1 MANRFPIILDTND
14 KNRLKELPNGDS
26 LDLAN
31 GGIRNATFV
40 ETAQLILAGTTLTP
54 FSGAYTDLTGKPSIP
69 SDISSLTDSQ
79 SLLTGTTFANLTGK
93 PTTLSGY
100 GITDAF
106 NGTYAGLSG
115 SPTLAALA
123 TSGAFSDVTGKPTTT
138 TGYGITNALTA
149 SSFLKNLADVHT
161 VVPTDGQL
169 LSWDN
174 SNSYWKPITASGTG
188 TVTSVVGGSGLTGGT
203 ITSAG
208 TLAVDTGTTAN
219 KVVQLDAS
227 AKLPRVDGSELF
239 NLYVASINDVG
250 DTTITSPTNGQVLKY
265 NGEKWVN
272 ATNSGDGGSIT
283 FVGDDSTG
291 TSVDGSETFKIAG
304 GTNITTAVSGD
315 TLTITATAITKAQVT
330 DLLTSDFNVG
340 ANKILYSNVY
350 TNLGDLPAAGSYHG
364 MFAHVHNTG
373 QAYFAHGG
381 VWLQLAQAGTTIAD
395 YGITDA
401 QAALVSG
408 TNLKT
413 INGASL
419 LGGGN
424 ITISGGGGSIGNFTF
439 ASSVIDTDDSSGV
452 VITPAVTISSDLTV
466 ENNLTVSNTVTAAAF
481 ISQSAGTPEVRSA
494 TNLDLYAANAV
505 RIQNGTLTLFNATST
520 ARDALSAVKGD
531 VIYNSTVNRTQVY
544 TGASWVNNA
553 LSTDIPTNTNQLTNG
568 AAFATLASPTF
579 TGTVSGVSSTMVG
592 LGNVTNES
600 KTTMF
605 TDPNF
610 TGNVSGVTKA
620 NVGLSNAT
628 NESKATMFTDPT
640 FTGTMAGTFSG
651 TVQNTFSITNSGS
664 SDYVFAGDAKFF
676 TANTNQLTN
685 GAGFAPLASPTF
697 TGTVSGVSSTMV
709 GLGNVTNE
717 SKSSM
722 FTDPNFSGNVTGVTK
737 ANVGLSNATNESKA
751 TMFTDPTFTGTMAG
765 TFGGTVQNTFN
776 ITNSGS
782 SDYAFAGDAKF
793 FASATNDPVLYL
805 TRGETYKFVV
815 NATGHPFQIRA
826 SNGGSAYNT
835 GVTNNGQAN
844 ATITFVVP
852 MSAPATLYYQ
862 CTAHSGMGGV
872 INIVG
877 AASGSYANS
886 DVDTHLNQSGPTS
899 GYVLSWNGSDYA
911 WVANTGSAAAL
922 YGAETTGGVDPTAS
936 GTLSLAIGSGAVASA
951 TWATAI
957 GKGSTASATYSAALG
972 NGAKASATFAV
983 ALGGSVAAG
992 DRSFAAV
999 IDDVSGTYGA
1009 KGLGSIAIGK
1019 QATATGN
1026 NSVAI
1031 GKDAVATQDQIT
1043 LGDSTATVKIPGLL
1057 VAGIFTL
1064 TASGSSHYVYAQDDK
1079 FFTAAANDP
1088 VLYLRRGDT
1097 YIFINNSGGGHPF
1110 QIRASNGGSA
1120 YSTGVTNNGASS
1132 GEIIFTVPMG
1142 APSTLY
1148 YQCTAHSAMGG
1159 VINIV

>member
-79 SLLTGTTFANLTGK
+79 SLLSGTTFANLTGK

-227 AKLPRVDGSELF
+227 AKLPRVDGSELY
-239 NLYVASINDVG
+239 NLYVASINNIG
-250 DTTITSPTNGQVLKY
+250 DATITSPTNGQVLKY

-553 LSTDIPTNTNQLTNG
+553 LSTDVPT
-568 AAFATLASPTF
+568 
-579 TGTVSGVSSTMVG
+579 
-592 LGNVTNES
+592 
-600 KTTMF
+600 
-605 TDPNF
+605 
-610 TGNVSGVTKA
+610 
-620 NVGLSNAT
+620 
-628 NESKATMFTDPT
+628 
-640 FTGTMAGTFSG
+640 
-651 TVQNTFSITNSGS
+651 
-664 SDYVFAGDAKFF
+664 
-676 TANTNQLTN
+676 NTNQLTN

-815 NATGHPFQIRA
+815 DATGHPFQIRA

-852 MSAPATLYYQ
+852 MTAPATLYYQ

-886 DVDTHLNQSGPTS
+886 DVDTHINQSNPTS

-972 NGAKASATFAV
+972 NGAKATATFAV

-1064 TASGSSHYVYAQDDK
+1064 TASGSNHYVYAQDNK
-1079 FFTAAANDP
+1079 FFMGATNDP

-1110 QIRASNGGSA
+1110 QIRGSNGGSA
-1120 YSTGVTNNGASS
+1120 YSFGVTNNGASS

-1148 YQCTAHSAMGG
+1148 YQCTAHSGMGG

>member
-31 GGIRNATFV
+31 GGIRNANFV

-54 FSGAYTDLTGKPSIP
+54 FSGSYTDLTGKPTIP
-69 SDISSLTDSQ
+69 SDVNELTDTQ
-79 SLLTGTTFANLTGK
+79 NLLTGTAFSSLTGT

-115 SPTLAALA
+115 APALTPVA
-123 TSGAFSDVTGKPTTT
+123 TSGTFASLTSKPTTT
-138 TGYGITNALTA
+138 TGYGITDALSAA
-149 SSFLKNLADVHT
+149 SLLKNLADVHT
-161 VVPTDGQL
+161 TVATDGQL
-169 LSWDN
+169 LGWDN

-188 TVTSVVGGSGLTGGT
+188 TVTSVVAGTGLTGGT

-208 TLAVDTGTTAN
+208 TVAVDVGTTAN
-219 KVVQLDAS
+219 KIPQLDAS
-227 AKLPRVDGSELF
+227 ARMPSVDGVLMF
-239 NLYVASINDVG
+239 NLNITSLSNSA
-250 DTTITSPTNGQVLKY
+250 DTTITSPTSGQVLKY
-265 NGEKWVN
+265 NGSIWAN
-272 ATNSGDGGSIT
+272 AAEAGGIALTDLSLTTASASGGGALAYNN
-283 FVGDDSTG
+283 STG
-291 TSVDGSETFKIAG
+291 AFTFTPPDL
-304 GTNITTAVSGD
+304 TNYITASSTD
-315 TLTITATAITKAQVT
+315 TLTNKSLTKAQVT
-330 DLLTSDFNVG
+330 DLLTGDFNVG
-340 ANKILYSNVY
+340 TNKILYSNIY
-350 TNLGDLPAAGSYHG
+350 TDLGDLPAAGSYHG

-381 VWLQLAQAGTTIAD
+381 VWLQLAQAATTLSG

-401 QAALVSG
+401 QSALVSG

-413 INGASL
+413 VNGASL
-419 LGGGN
+419 LGSGN

-579 TGTVSGVSSTMVG
+579 TGTVNGISATMIG

-600 KTTMF
+600 KSSMF
-605 TDPNF
+605 TDPSFSGTVN
-610 TGNVSGVTKA
+610 GVTKA
-620 NVGLSNAT
+620 MVALSNVD
-628 NESKATMFTDPT
+628 NQSKATMFTDPT
-640 FTGTMAGTFSG
+640 FTGTMAGTFGG

-676 TANTNQLTN
+676 TA
-685 GAGFAPLASPTF
+685 
-697 TGTVSGVSSTMV
+697 
-709 GLGNVTNE
+709 
-717 SKSSM
+717 
-722 FTDPNFSGNVTGVTK
+722 
-737 ANVGLSNATNESKA
+737 
-751 TMFTDPTFTGTMAG
+751 
-765 TFGGTVQNTFN
+765 
-776 ITNSGS
+776 
-782 SDYAFAGDAKF
+782 
-793 FASATNDPVLYL
+793 ATNDPVLYL

-815 NATGHPFQIRA
+815 NATGHPFQLRA

-886 DVDTHLNQSGPTS
+886 DVDTHINQSNPTS

-1142 APSTLY
+1142 APATLY
-1148 YQCTAHSAMGG
+1148 YQCTAHSGMGG

>member
-208 TLAVDTGTTAN
+208 TLAVDAGTTAN
-219 KVVQLDAS
+219 KIIQLDAS

-553 LSTDIPTNTNQLTNG
+553 LSTDVPT
-568 AAFATLASPTF
+568 
-579 TGTVSGVSSTMVG
+579 
-592 LGNVTNES
+592 
-600 KTTMF
+600 
-605 TDPNF
+605 
-610 TGNVSGVTKA
+610 
-620 NVGLSNAT
+620 
-628 NESKATMFTDPT
+628 
-640 FTGTMAGTFSG
+640 
-651 TVQNTFSITNSGS
+651 
-664 SDYVFAGDAKFF
+664 
-676 TANTNQLTN
+676 NTNQLTN

-765 TFGGTVQNTFN
+765 TFGGTVQNTFS

-782 SDYAFAGDAKF
+782 SDYVFAGDAKF
-793 FASATNDPVLYL
+793 FTAATNDPVLYL

-815 NATGHPFQIRA
+815 NATGHPFQLRA

-852 MSAPATLYYQ
+852 MTAPATLYYQ

-1064 TASGSSHYVYAQDDK
+1064 TASGSSHYVYAQDNK
-1079 FFTAAANDP
+1079 FFMGATNDP

-1132 GEIIFTVPMG
+1132 GEIIFTVPMA
-1142 APSTLY
+1142 APATLY

>member
-208 TLAVDTGTTAN
+208 TLAVDAGTTAN
-219 KVVQLDAS
+219 KIIQLDAS
-227 AKLPRVDGSELF
+227 AKLPRVDGSELY
-239 NLYVASINDVG
+239 NLYVASINNIG
-250 DTTITSPTNGQVLKY
+250 DATITSPTNGQVLKY

-553 LSTDIPTNTNQLTNG
+553 LSTDVPT
-568 AAFATLASPTF
+568 
-579 TGTVSGVSSTMVG
+579 
-592 LGNVTNES
+592 
-600 KTTMF
+600 
-605 TDPNF
+605 
-610 TGNVSGVTKA
+610 
-620 NVGLSNAT
+620 
-628 NESKATMFTDPT
+628 
-640 FTGTMAGTFSG
+640 
-651 TVQNTFSITNSGS
+651 
-664 SDYVFAGDAKFF
+664 
-676 TANTNQLTN
+676 NTNQLTN

-815 NATGHPFQIRA
+815 DATGHPFQIRA

-852 MSAPATLYYQ
+852 MTAPATLYYQ

-1148 YQCTAHSAMGG
+1148 YQCTAHSGMGG

>member
-1 MANRFPIILDTND
+1 MVCFGEKCSSFEARCCND
-14 KNRLKELPNGDS
+14 DVENGCGALRIPTLS
-26 LDLAN
+26 LSM
-31 GGIRNATFV
+31 G
-40 ETAQLILAGTTLTP
+40 LILCSKLTL
-54 FSGAYTDLTGKPSIP
+54 SSKK
-69 SDISSLTDSQ
+69 SDISSLH
-79 SLLTGTTFANLTGK
+79 AV
-93 PTTLSGY
+93 
-100 GITDAF
+100 
-106 NGTYAGLSG
+106 
-115 SPTLAALA
+115 A
-123 TSGAFSDVTGKPTTT
+123 TSGSYTDLINLPT
-138 TGYGITNALTA
+138 ITLTA
-149 SSFLKNLADVHT
+149 LGDSSIATPVEN
-161 VVPTDGQL
+161 
-169 LSWDN
+169 
-174 SNSYWKPITASGTG
+174 
-188 TVTSVVGGSGLTGGT
+188 
-203 ITSAG
+203 
-208 TLAVDTGTTAN
+208 
-219 KVVQLDAS
+219 
-227 AKLPRVDGSELF
+227 
-239 NLYVASINDVG
+239 
-250 DTTITSPTNGQVLKY
+250 QVLKY
-265 NGEKWVN
+265 NGSIWAN
-272 ATNSGDGGSIT
+272 AAEAGGIALTDLSLTTASASGGGALAYNN
-283 FVGDDSTG
+283 STG
-291 TSVDGSETFKIAG
+291 AFTFTPPDL
-304 GTNITTAVSGD
+304 TNYITASSTD
-315 TLTITATAITKAQVT
+315 TLTNKSLTKAQVT
-330 DLLTSDFNVG
+330 DLLTGDFNVG

-413 INGASL
+413 VNGASL
-419 LGGGN
+419 LGSGN

-600 KTTMF
+600 KATMF

-676 TANTNQLTN
+676 TANTN
-685 GAGFAPLASPTF
+685 
-697 TGTVSGVSSTMV
+697 
-709 GLGNVTNE
+709 
-717 SKSSM
+717 
-722 FTDPNFSGNVTGVTK
+722 
-737 ANVGLSNATNESKA
+737 
-751 TMFTDPTFTGTMAG
+751 
-765 TFGGTVQNTFN
+765 
-776 ITNSGS
+776 
-782 SDYAFAGDAKF
+782 
-793 FASATNDPVLYL
+793 DPVLYL

-815 NATGHPFQIRA
+815 DATGHPFQIRA

-852 MSAPATLYYQ
+852 MTAPATLYYQ

-872 INIVG
+872 INIV
-877 AASGSYANS
+877 
-886 DVDTHLNQSGPTS
+886 
-899 GYVLSWNGSDYA
+899 
-911 WVANTGSAAAL
+911 
-922 YGAETTGGVDPTAS
+922 
-936 GTLSLAIGSGAVASA
+936 
-951 TWATAI
+951 
-957 GKGSTASATYSAALG
+957 
-972 NGAKASATFAV
+972 
-983 ALGGSVAAG
+983 
-992 DRSFAAV
+992 
-999 IDDVSGTYGA
+999 
-1009 KGLGSIAIGK
+1009 
-1019 QATATGN
+1019 
-1026 NSVAI
+1026 
-1031 GKDAVATQDQIT
+1031 
-1043 LGDSTATVKIPGLL
+1043 
-1057 VAGIFTL
+1057 
-1064 TASGSSHYVYAQDDK
+1064 
-1079 FFTAAANDP
+1079 
-1088 VLYLRRGDT
+1088 
-1097 YIFINNSGGGHPF
+1097 
-1110 QIRASNGGSA
+1110 
-1120 YSTGVTNNGASS
+1120 
-1132 GEIIFTVPMG
+1132 
-1142 APSTLY
+1142 
-1148 YQCTAHSAMGG
+1148 
-1159 VINIV
+1159 